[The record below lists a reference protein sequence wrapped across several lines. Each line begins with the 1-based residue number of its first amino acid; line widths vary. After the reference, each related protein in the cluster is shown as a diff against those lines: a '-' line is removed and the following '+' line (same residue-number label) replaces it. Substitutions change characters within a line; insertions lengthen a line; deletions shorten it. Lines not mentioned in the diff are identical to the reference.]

1 MSGEKLMGTDLTEPL
16 VSTAET
22 RRFRGVELS
31 TLSNIAILLLIS
43 VLGIIHLKAILQPLV
58 VAILLFFLIR
68 PPAQWLEER
77 YGHPLAAYGILMS
90 GVVAA
95 ILIGAEFLYQSLQ
108 DFTTEADTL
117 SSAMDEKISW
127 LTELTIYGY
136 SFDTSALTEL
146 ITVERINEIATGF
159 IGTLAGFTGSA
170 VTVFIFLIFIIV
182 EAETLPRRLEAAYP
196 EEIGRFTDI
205 VSNAGAGINTYV
217 VTKAT
222 VAFGQAIL
230 VALLLWY
237 MNIPGWFMWA
247 SITFMLDFVPY
258 VGAPLSFIPPAILS
272 FILHDPLTALL
283 ILGALFGNQV
293 AWGQFVE
300 PQLAGQRLDMSPIV
314 LLILVAF
321 WGWAWGIMGMIL
333 GVPLAV
339 IMKLVLESD
348 PRTRPIAMLLSLN
361 PRADA
366 NAAAPAESE

>member
-1 MSGEKLMGTDLTEPL
+1 MSGEKLMGADLTVPL

-90 GVVAA
+90 GVVVA
-95 ILIGAEFLYQSLQ
+95 ILIGADILYQSLQ
-108 DFTTEADTL
+108 DFSSEAGTL
-117 SSAMDEKISW
+117 SEKMTAKSQW
-127 LTELTIYGY
+127 FSDLTIYGY

-205 VSNAGAGINTYV
+205 VSNAGEGINTYV

-237 MNIPGWFMWA
+237 MNIPRWFMWA

-361 PRADA
+361 PRV
-366 NAAAPAESE
+366 AAAAAVPAESE

>member
-1 MSGEKLMGTDLTEPL
+1 MNGEKLMGTGLTVPL
-16 VSTAET
+16 VSTSET
-22 RRFRGVELS
+22 RGFRGVELS

-43 VLGIIHLKAILQPLV
+43 VLAIIHLKVILQPLV

-77 YGHPLAAYGILMS
+77 YGHPLAAYGTLMA
-90 GVVAA
+90 GVVMAV
-95 ILIGAEFLYQSLQ
+95 LIGADILYQSLQ
-108 DFTTEADTL
+108 EFSTEADTL
-117 SSAMDEKISW
+117 STEMRVKISW
-127 LTELTIYGY
+127 LNDLTIYGY

-182 EAETLPRRLEAAYP
+182 EAKTLPRRLEAAYP
-196 EEIGRFTDI
+196 DEINRFSDI
-205 VSNAGAGINTYV
+205 VSNAGDGINTYV
-217 VTKAT
+217 ITKAT

-230 VALLLWY
+230 VALLLWH

-366 NAAAPAESE
+366 AATAPAESE

>member
-95 ILIGAEFLYQSLQ
+95 VLIGAEFLYQSLQ

-361 PRADA
+361 PRVDA
-366 NAAAPAESE
+366 AAAAPAESE

>member
-1 MSGEKLMGTDLTEPL
+1 MSGEKLMGADLTVPL

-361 PRADA
+361 PRVD
-366 NAAAPAESE
+366 AAAAVPAESE

>member
-1 MSGEKLMGTDLTEPL
+1 MNSEKLMGADLTVPP
-16 VSTAET
+16 VSTSEA
-22 RRFRGVELS
+22 RGFRGVELS
-31 TLSNIAILLLIS
+31 TLTNISILLLIS
-43 VLGIIHLKAILQPLV
+43 ILAIIHLKVILQPLV

-68 PPAQWLEER
+68 PPAQWLEEK
-77 YGHPLAAYGILMS
+77 YGHPLAAYGILTT
-90 GVVAA
+90 GVVMAV
-95 ILIGAEFLYQSLQ
+95 LIGADILYQSLQ
-108 DFTTEADTL
+108 EFSTEADTL
-117 SSAMDEKISW
+117 STEMRVKISW
-127 LTELTIYGY
+127 LNDLTIYGY

-196 EEIGRFTDI
+196 DEISRFSDI

-230 VALLLWY
+230 VAFLLWY

-293 AWGQFVE
+293 VWGQFIE

-339 IMKLVLESD
+339 IMKLILESD

-361 PRADA
+361 PRVDA
-366 NAAAPAESE
+366 AAAAPAESE